1 MITDEAR
8 RIIREFPLGIVATI
22 TPDGRP
28 AASPKGTFLVLDDT
42 TIAYGDIRSPGT
54 RRNLLKTPSTEVVF
68 VDAFRRKGVRLSGT
82 TEIVEAESLR
92 FNSLK
97 TQWVEVWGDLA
108 NRIKAFVLI
117 HVDAAK
123 PLATPP
129 YDDGATEDEMIS
141 LYRDKYA
148 KMFPQP

>member
-8 RIIREFPLGIVATI
+8 RIIRGFPLGVVASI

-54 RRNLLKTPSTEVVF
+54 RRNLQKTPMAEVVF
-68 VDAFRRKGVRLSGT
+68 VDTFRRKGVRLSGN
-82 TEIVEAESLR
+82 TEVIEAESVR

-97 TQWVEVWGDLA
+97 SEWTAVWGDLA
-108 NRIKAFVLI
+108 NRIRAFVLI
-117 HVDAAK
+117 HVDRAL
-123 PLATPP
+123 PITTPP
-129 YDDGATEDEMIS
+129 YDDGATEEDMIAM
-141 LYRDKYA
+141 YRAKYA
-148 KMFPQP
+148 EMFPEK